1 MSIQME
7 TSDFAHGV
15 GSLTAEDFEAIK
27 DTNIREMMKNAY
39 DAITMAEGGWDYM
52 KNFNEESFMFSSNPM
67 VRTISANMEALG
79 YNGHSGASFGW
90 TMRTMEYL
98 AKYGKEAF
106 ITKFS
111 TTES

>member
-1 MSIQME
+1 MSIIME
-7 TSDFAHGV
+7 ESDFQ
-15 GSLTAEDFEAIK
+15 AIK
-27 DTNIREMMKNAY
+27 DTHVRAMMENAY
-39 DAITMAEGGWDYM
+39 HAIAMAEGGWDYM

-67 VRTISANMEALG
+67 VRTISANMETLG

-111 TTES
+111 TTESK